1 MQIFEIPHAFQQFL
15 SSEKTLTLGN
25 TIPAF
30 QALIDSWKKAQTDI
44 PEATDIIQKGI
55 DKLNNY
61 EGCLELVLA
70 NILAT
75 CK

>member
-1 MQIFEIPHAFQQFL
+1 MSIFKIPQAFQQFL
-15 SSEKTLTLGN
+15 SNEKTPTLGN

-30 QALIDSWKKAQTDI
+30 QALIDSWKRAQTDI
-44 PEATDIIQKGI
+44 PEAAAIIQKGI
-55 DKLNNY
+55 DKLGDY
-61 EGCLELVLA
+61 EGRLELVPA